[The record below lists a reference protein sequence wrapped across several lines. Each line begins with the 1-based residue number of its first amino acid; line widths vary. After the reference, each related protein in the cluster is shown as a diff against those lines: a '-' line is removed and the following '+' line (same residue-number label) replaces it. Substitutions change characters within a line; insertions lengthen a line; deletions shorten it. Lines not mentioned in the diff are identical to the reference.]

1 MNNTDLKMK
10 VRTLMDKHCNGE
22 GSVRPVDV
30 LLDLGYLKEKDLNAF
45 LSGLVPYLEKVCTAN
60 LSKLK
65 TLLDEMSSYAKE
77 RGYKESVSAYKHKGK
92 VLRFSTYIEKKY
104 SARFTSRSQLT
115 RKPSEHSHTTSCRE
129 SSR

>member
-1 MNNTDLKMK
+1 MK

-92 VLRFSTYIEKKY
+92 VLRFSKSGSPYIEKKY